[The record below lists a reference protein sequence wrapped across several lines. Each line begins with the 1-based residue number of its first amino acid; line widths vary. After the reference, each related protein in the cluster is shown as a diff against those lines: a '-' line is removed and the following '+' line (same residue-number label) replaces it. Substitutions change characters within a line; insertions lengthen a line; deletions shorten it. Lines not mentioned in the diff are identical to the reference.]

1 MFRSIGELDPWARL
15 LLWKQEGRNRQ
26 ALLPRVPLLETNSVF
41 NWGNLSLEGF
51 QALVPVLN
59 TQALRELQSQA
70 KRFLA
75 LKHLRAGT
83 SIWR

>member
-1 MFRSIGELDPWARL
+1 MFRSIGELDPWARF
-15 LLWKQEGRNRQ
+15 LLWKQEGRDRE
-26 ALLPRVPLLETNSVF
+26 ALLPRAPLLETNWVV
-41 NWGNLSLEGF
+41 NWGNFSLEGF

-59 TQALRELQSQA
+59 SQALPQLRSQA

-83 SIWR
+83 RIWR